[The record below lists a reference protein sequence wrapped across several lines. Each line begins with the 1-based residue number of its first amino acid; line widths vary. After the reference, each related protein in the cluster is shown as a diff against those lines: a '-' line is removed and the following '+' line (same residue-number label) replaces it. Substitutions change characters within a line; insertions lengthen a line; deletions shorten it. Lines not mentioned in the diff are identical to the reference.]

1 MPFENLAERKIRE
14 AIAAGEFDRLPNA
27 GQPISLDD
35 YFSVPEHLRMAFS
48 VLRSANC
55 LPEEVQLLNDIARLE
70 SALAADL
77 NPAVRSR
84 LSAELQ
90 EARLHLD
97 VALDRHRSESRVAR
111 RRG

>member
-14 AIAAGEFDRLPNA
+14 AIDAGEFDRLPNA

>member
-14 AIAAGEFDRLPNA
+14 AIDAGEFDRLPNA

-84 LSAELQ
+84 LSAELR